1 MTRQPNEPGDNGWEG
16 LGDLDRL
23 LEHRIRLAIGV
34 LLSRN
39 DALSFRRLKD
49 LLRETDGSLGTHLR
63 KMENAGYVRVRKTF
77 VDRKPVSW
85 YSLTAK
91 GRRAMASH
99 TDILERIIRDAR

>member
-1 MTRQPNEPGDNGWEG
+1 MTRPPNESGGNSWES
-16 LGDLDRL
+16 LGNLDRL
-23 LEHRIRLAIGV
+23 LEHRVRLAIGV

-63 KMENAGYVRVRKTF
+63 KMEEAGYVRVKKAF

-91 GRRAMASH
+91 GRRAVASH
-99 TDILERIIRDAR
+99 TDILERLISDAR